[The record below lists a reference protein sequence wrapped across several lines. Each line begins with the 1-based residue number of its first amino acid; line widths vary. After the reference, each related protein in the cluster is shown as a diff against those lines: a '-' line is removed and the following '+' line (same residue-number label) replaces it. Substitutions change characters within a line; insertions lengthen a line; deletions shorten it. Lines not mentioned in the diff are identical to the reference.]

1 MGEDAA
7 EEAETAE
14 VAVAEAEEDL
24 VEEEEAGAEAEE
36 AEVPQ
41 PLIPMTQARAILPRI
56 GGH

>member
-1 MGEDAA
+1 M
-7 EEAETAE
+7 
-14 VAVAEAEEDL
+14 AEAEEDL

-36 AEVPQ
+36 AEEPQ